1 LSHGRWR
8 VNPQSEIRNPKSRS
22 GTPIGYQG
30 LSQEARVVPTSR
42 LTGHLKRFL
51 EVEMDTLIHDLRYG
65 IRMLVKSPGFT
76 IIAVLA
82 LALGIGACTAIF
94 SVVYAVLIR
103 PLPYQDPDRLVILY
117 ETTPQMDTSVAY
129 PNFVDWRDNNNVFDQ
144 IAAFRRD
151 SFNLTGAGEAE
162 RLQGRMVSASFFPAL
177 KVKPFLGR
185 DIAEEEDRPGG
196 MPVVILTHGF
206 WQRRFGGDT
215 SIIDHPLTLNGKS
228 FIVIGV
234 APPDFQF
241 GAGADIF
248 VPIGQ
253 WAERFKERGS
263 HPGIYVV
270 GRMKQ
275 GVTKEQA
282 RIDLDRIMASLSE
295 TYPQTNTNRR
305 IHIDSLY
312 DDTVQDIRPTLWIL
326 FGAVGF
332 VLLIACANVAN
343 LLLTRSS
350 VRQKEIAIRSALG
363 ASRLRVVRQLL
374 TESVMLSLLGGA
386 AGLLLALWGT
396 DVLISAVPDSIP
408 RLQETGI
415 NGWVLGFTFI
425 VAVGTGIIFGLV
437 PALQGSRPDLNET
450 LKEGGRGSTG
460 TRHVV
465 RGILVVVEVALAL
478 VLLIG
483 AGLMIRSILGIQDA
497 SLGFDPKNLLTL
509 QLSIPKD
516 KSDPERVG
524 EFFNQLK
531 QKVQDLP
538 GVEAVGYSNGVP
550 FLGAAEQSFRIEGR
564 PQTGPGEKEPMAVQ
578 YISSPDYFKA
588 MNIRLKKGRY
598 IDDRDKVG
606 SPNIVVIDET
616 LEREYFL
623 NDEALGKH
631 IDFDML
637 KGFEIVGVVEHVKHY
652 GVDGQI
658 PVENQFYVAFN
669 QLPKE
674 YMDRVASR
682 MSLLVRTQSDP
693 ASLAEPV
700 RAQVMAT
707 DKDQPVFNVRPME
720 QVVSAS
726 IAPRRFTMLLMSIFA
741 AVALVLA
748 AVGIYGV
755 MSYSVTQRTHEIG
768 IRMALGAK
776 AADIL
781 RLVVKQGLFLAL
793 IGVGIG
799 LTGAFILTRL
809 MSSLLFGV
817 GAADLTTFA
826 AIALMLTFVAAVASY
841 IPARRATK
849 VDPMIALRYE

>member
-1 LSHGRWR
+1 
-8 VNPQSEIRNPKSRS
+8 
-22 GTPIGYQG
+22 
-30 LSQEARVVPTSR
+30 
-42 LTGHLKRFL
+42 
-51 EVEMDTLIHDLRYG
+51 MDTFIQDIRYG
-65 IRMLVKSPGFT
+65 IRMLIKTPGFT
-76 IIAVLA
+76 IIAVFA

-94 SVVYAVLIR
+94 SVIYAVLIQ
-103 PLPYQDPDRLVILY
+103 PLPYQEPDRLVILW

-129 PNFVDWRDNNNVFDQ
+129 PNFVDWRDNNGVFEQ

-151 SFNLTGAGEAE
+151 SFNLTGSGEAE

-196 MPVVILTHGF
+196 TPVVILNYGF

-215 SIIDHPLTLNGKS
+215 SIIDQPLTLNGKN
-228 FIVIGV
+228 FTVIGV

-241 GAGADIF
+241 GSGADIF

-253 WAERFKERGS
+253 WAERFKERGG
-263 HPGIYVV
+263 HPGIYAI

-275 GVTKEQA
+275 GVTEEQA
-282 RIDLDRIMASLSE
+282 RIDMDRIMASLSE
-295 TYPQTNTNRR
+295 TYPESNTNRR

-363 ASRLRVVRQLL
+363 ASRSRVVRQLL

-396 DVLISAVPDSIP
+396 DVLISSVPDGIP

-415 NGWVLGFTFI
+415 NVWVLGFTLA

-460 TRHVV
+460 SRQVIRSV
-465 RGILVVVEVALAL
+465 LVIVEVALAL

-483 AGLMIRSILGIQDA
+483 AGLMIRSIIGLRDA
-497 SLGFDPKNLLTL
+497 GLGFEPKNLLTL

-524 EFFNQLK
+524 QFFGQLK
-531 QKVQDLP
+531 QKVGALP
-538 GVEAVGYSNGVP
+538 GVEAVAYSNGVP
-550 FLGAAEQSFRIEGR
+550 FLGAVEQSFMVEGR
-564 PQTGPGEKEPMAVQ
+564 PQPRPDERGAMAVQ
-578 YISSPDYFKA
+578 YLVGSDYFKA
-588 MNIRLKKGRY
+588 LNIRLKKGRY
-598 IDDRDKVG
+598 IDERDKRG
-606 SPNIVVIDET
+606 SQPVVVIDET
-616 LEREYFL
+616 LESEHFPNEEAVGQHL
-623 NDEALGKH
+623 N
-631 IDFDML
+631 FDMF
-637 KGFEIVGVVEHVKHY
+637 KGYEIIGVVEHVKHY

-658 PVENQFYVAFN
+658 PVTNQFYTAFD
-669 QLPKE
+669 QTPKDIL
-674 YMDRVASR
+674 DRVTSR
-682 MSLLVRTQSDP
+682 MSLLVRTQADP
-693 ASLAEPV
+693 APLAEQV

-707 DKDQPVFNVRPME
+707 DKDQPVFNVQPME

-726 IAPRRFTMLLMSIFA
+726 ITPRRFTMLLMTIFA

-768 IRMALGAK
+768 IRMALGAH

-781 RLVVKQGLFLAL
+781 RLVVKQGLLLAL

-799 LTGAFILTRL
+799 LTGAFILTRV
-809 MSSLLFGV
+809 MSSLLFGID
-817 GAADLTTFA
+817 AADLTTFA
-826 AIALMLTFVAAVASY
+826 AISLMLTLVAAVASY

>member
-1 LSHGRWR
+1 
-8 VNPQSEIRNPKSRS
+8 
-22 GTPIGYQG
+22 
-30 LSQEARVVPTSR
+30 
-42 LTGHLKRFL
+42 
-51 EVEMDTLIHDLRYG
+51 MDTLIHDLRYG
-65 IRMLVKSPGFT
+65 IRMLIKSPGFT

-82 LALGIGACTAIF
+82 LALGIGASTAIF
-94 SVVYAVLIR
+94 SVIYAVLIQ
-103 PLPYQDPDRLVILY
+103 PLPYQDPDRLVILW
-117 ETTPQMDTSVAY
+117 EKTPQMDTSIAY
-129 PNFVDWRDNNNVFDQ
+129 PNFVDWRDNNAAFDQ
-144 IAAFRRD
+144 LAAFRRD

-162 RLQGRMVSASFFPAL
+162 RLQGRMISASFFPAL
-177 KVKPFLGR
+177 KVKQFLGR
-185 DIAEEEDRPGG
+185 DIAEDEDRPGG
-196 MPVVILTHGF
+196 TPVVILNHGF

-215 SIIDHPLTLNGKS
+215 SIIDQPLTLNGKN

-234 APPDFQF
+234 TPPDFQF
-241 GAGADIF
+241 GSGADIF

-253 WAERFKERGS
+253 WAETFKERGS
-263 HPGIYVV
+263 HPGIYAI

-275 GVTKEQA
+275 GVNEEQA
-282 RIDLDRIMASLSE
+282 RIEMDRIMAGLSE
-295 TYPQTNTNRR
+295 MYPQTNANRR

-363 ASRLRVVRQLL
+363 ASRIRVIRQLL

-408 RLQETGI
+408 RLQEAGI

-425 VAVGTGIIFGLV
+425 VAVGTGVVFGLV
-437 PALQGSRPDLNET
+437 PALQASRPDLNET
-450 LKEGGRGSTG
+450 LKEGGRGSSG

-465 RGILVVVEVALAL
+465 RSVLVVVEVALAL

-483 AGLMIRSILGIQDA
+483 AGLMIRSILRLQNS
-497 SLGFDPKNLLTL
+497 SLGFDPRNLLTL

-524 EFFNQLK
+524 EFFGQLK
-531 QKVQDLP
+531 QKVEALP
-538 GVEAVGYSNGVP
+538 GVEAVSYSNGVP
-550 FLGAAEQSFRIEGR
+550 FLGAAEQSFMIEGR
-564 PQTGPGEKEPMAVQ
+564 PAPGPDEKGPMAVQ
-578 YISSPDYFKA
+578 YIASKDYFKA
-588 MNIRLKKGRY
+588 LNIRLKKGRY
-598 IDDRDKVG
+598 IDERDKRG
-606 SPNIVVIDET
+606 SQPVVVIDET
-616 LEREYFL
+616 LEREYFS
-623 NDEALGKH
+623 NEDALGRH
-631 IDFDML
+631 INFDAF
-637 KGFEIVGVVEHVKHY
+637 KGYEIIGIVEHVKHY

-658 PVENQFYVAFN
+658 PVDNQFYIAFD
-669 QLPKE
+669 QTPKE
-674 YMDRVASR
+674 VMSRVVSR
-682 MSLLVRTQSDP
+682 MSMLVRTHADP
-693 ASLAEPV
+693 ALLAEPV
-700 RAQVMAT
+700 RAQVLAA

-720 QVVSAS
+720 QIVSTS
-726 IAPRRFTMLLMSIFA
+726 IAPRRFTMLLMAIFA

-748 AVGIYGV
+748 TVGIYGV

-768 IRMALGAK
+768 IRMALGAH

-781 RLVVKQGLFLAL
+781 RLIVKQGLLLAL

-817 GAADLTTFA
+817 DSADLTTFA
-826 AIALMLTFVAAVASY
+826 SISLMLTLVAAVASY